1 MSIMC
6 RGVRGATTVENDTAA
21 EIIQATEELLSMMIA
36 ANEMNP
42 EDVASI
48 IFTTT
53 PDLNA
58 EYPALAARNLGW
70 MDSAL
75 LCGHEMNV
83 PQGLP
88 KCVRVL
94 VHWNT
99 AKSLKEIKHIYLK
112 DALSLRPDR
121 SSLLDLATLT
131 VTDSQA

>member
-1 MSIMC
+1 MC